1 MDGSSKSLF
10 YIMVMFFKVF
20 LTCKCIKI
28 IFFLKKL
35 FLTLTHQNN
44 LKFFKK
50 LKKKFYTTNI
60 K

>member
-1 MDGSSKSLF
+1 
-10 YIMVMFFKVF
+10 MVMFFKVF
-20 LTCKCIKI
+20 LTCKYIKI
-28 IFFLKKL
+28 IFLKKKL

-50 LKKKFYTTNI
+50 LKKKFNTTNI

>member
-28 IFFLKKL
+28 IFFFKKL